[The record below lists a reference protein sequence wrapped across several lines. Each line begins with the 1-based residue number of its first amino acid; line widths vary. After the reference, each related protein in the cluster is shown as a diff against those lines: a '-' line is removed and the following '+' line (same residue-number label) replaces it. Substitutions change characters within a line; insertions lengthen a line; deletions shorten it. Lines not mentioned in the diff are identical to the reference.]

1 MKMHAE
7 LGAKMLEGAEQFPV
21 LKAGRIIALEH
32 HEKFDGSGYPAGK
45 KGEDIHLY
53 ARIIAIAD
61 VFDALS
67 SRRVYKEPMP
77 LERVLEIMQKDA
89 GTHFDPKLI
98 ELFLNNLDQFLE
110 IKDTYVDDDNAHT
123 IMDIIHGIHS

>member
-1 MKMHAE
+1 
-7 LGAKMLEGAEQFPV
+7 
-21 LKAGRIIALEH
+21 
-32 HEKFDGSGYPAGK
+32 
-45 KGEDIHLY
+45 
-53 ARIIAIAD
+53 
-61 VFDALS
+61 
-67 SRRVYKEPMP
+67 
-77 LERVLEIMQKDA
+77 VLEIMQKDA